1 MLSCRAMRG
10 FTIMELLIAM
20 FLSSLLIS
28 GVAALM
34 GSSVAAYRQQLA
46 HGQMEESGRFARG
59 TLASHITQAGF
70 HPRPW
75 QGGLP
80 ALTAGSINGLGVAGD
95 QLGLQRWSAR
105 NCYGNQNP
113 VTGADGRPEFYLL
126 QTDFRINPNDN
137 LVMTCRYG
145 PHASNLTTQ
154 VNNFGLA
161 ENVET
166 LQALYAEDRD
176 GDGIADGWVQAGA
189 WTDESRVLAIKVAML
204 ITSPKV
210 SRGSA
215 PRPITLLDETFAAP
229 ADGRL
234 RRVVTLVAVIR
245 GRLP

>member
-46 HGQMEESGRFARG
+46 HGQMEESGRFARE

-75 QGGLP
+75 QGSLP
-80 ALTAGSINGLGVAGD
+80 ALTAQSLNGKTIAGD
-95 QLGLQRWSAR
+95 QLGLQRWSAH
-105 NCYGNQNP
+105 NCYGNENP
-113 VTGADGRPEFYLL
+113 VTGTGGQPEFYLL
-126 QTDFRINPNDN
+126 QASFKINAKGN

-145 PHASNLTTQ
+145 PDASNLTTQ

-161 ENVET
+161 ENIET
-166 LQALYAEDRD
+166 MQALYAEDRD
-176 GDGIADGWVQAGA
+176 GDGIADRWVQAGA
-189 WTDESRVLAIKVAML
+189 WANEGRVLAVKVAL
-204 ITSPKV
+204 LLTSPRV
-210 SRGSA
+210 SHESVPG
-215 PRPITLLDETFAAP
+215 PITLLDETFAAP

-234 RRVVTLVAVIR
+234 RRVVTLMAAIR